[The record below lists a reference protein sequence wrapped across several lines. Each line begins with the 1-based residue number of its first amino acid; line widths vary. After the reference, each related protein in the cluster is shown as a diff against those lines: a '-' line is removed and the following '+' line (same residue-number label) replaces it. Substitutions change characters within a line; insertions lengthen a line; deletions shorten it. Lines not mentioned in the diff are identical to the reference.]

1 MELLSIAALVI
12 FWASSL
18 GILQTYLF
26 YPALLRAFTSDRPP
40 VRSPSE
46 WPSTTLVIAAYNEED
61 VIEEKIENSLELDY
75 PDDKFDIVVFS
86 DASSDRTDDLVKGY
100 ADEGVELMRIEG
112 RVGKTECQNQVTSRL
127 DSDFIVYS
135 DANSMYE
142 PAAIKRLIARFSDG
156 VGCVVGELRYSD
168 DSDVEGE
175 SLYWRYEQAIKKLE
189 ARFHSLVTG
198 NGSIYAVRRSSYVP
212 LSPGGI
218 SDFAEP
224 LAVVSNGEKIDY
236 ADDAVAWER
245 TGESVE
251 SEMSRRIRI
260 VTRCW
265 NTVTEFTEL
274 LNPLRYP
281 RFAFQFISHKIL
293 RWLSPLLLGTAFV
306 ANAVLLLL
314 DANPIYTLSFAVQ
327 VLFYFSA
334 VLGWV
339 SERYDV
345 AIPGPVHVTYYFI
358 VSNVGMVLGLWKFLK
373 GQNIVTWETADRTG

>member
-1 MELLSIAALVI
+1 M
-12 FWASSL
+12 
-18 GILQTYLF
+18 
-26 YPALLRAFTSDRPP
+26 FTSDRPP
-40 VRSPSE
+40 VQSPSE

-86 DASSDRTDDLVKGY
+86 DASSDRTDELVKGY

-142 PAAIKRLIARFSDG
+142 PDAIKRLIARFSDG

-224 LAVVSNGEKIDY
+224 LAVVSNGERIDY

-281 RFAFQFISHKIL
+281 KFAFQFISHKIL
-293 RWLSPLLLGTAFV
+293 RWLSPLLLGTAFL

-314 DANPIYTLSFAVQ
+314 DANPIYTLSFVVQ